1 MSAID
6 ERPKGS
12 TGKSTRD
19 GIQLSVGEA
28 TRTLTLPQAPYGD
41 AVHAALAHAGL
52 VPDVMEAGLRSNGPR
67 RLELF
72 LRLVW
77 LPGHPRLAAS
87 QHDEGLTVAWS
98 HLAGWSG
105 WVGGYE
111 PVLLDVDE
119 LAAPELVA
127 DAADHLAEHGTHRPW
142 VPPADGRWS
151 DAVYLDIALHHFKE
165 REVNR

>member
-1 MSAID
+1 MSAIE
-6 ERPKGS
+6 ERAAGS
-12 TGKSTRD
+12 TGKSTQSGGRP
-19 GIQLSVGEA
+19 SVGEA

-41 AVHAALAHAGL
+41 AVHAALAAAGL

-72 LRLVW
+72 LRMVW
-77 LPGHPRLAAS
+77 LPGHPGLADV

-111 PVLLDVDE
+111 PVLLDVNE

-127 DAADHLAEHGTHRPW
+127 DAAEHLAAHGTHRAW

-151 DAVYLDIALHHFKE
+151 DAVYLDIALGRFEE